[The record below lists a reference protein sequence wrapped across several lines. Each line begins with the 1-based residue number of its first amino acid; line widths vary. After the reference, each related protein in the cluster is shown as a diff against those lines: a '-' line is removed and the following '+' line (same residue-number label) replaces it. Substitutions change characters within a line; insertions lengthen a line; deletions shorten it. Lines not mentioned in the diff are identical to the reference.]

1 MGLRQEAE
9 SFYMCLLVKKLAHD
23 TICCNNT
30 DDYDI
35 VCVCVCVFVFV
46 DIQCVHSS
54 SYNYTRLSFLTA

>member
-35 VCVCVCVFVFV
+35 VCVFVFV
-46 DIQCVHSS
+46 DLQCVHRS